1 MKKFFVFLYFVM
13 IVSAFVQ
20 AEVKV
25 SASAGAGSTFV
36 QSNSS
41 GEGSE
46 FGGAYFFAD
55 VSAGNDYASA
65 GGKIYYR
72 LSSAQQPSDLGQKV
86 ELKKAYVKVRPV
98 GSEIF
103 EIAAGKLYNYYLPGN
118 YFGLG
123 EFYTGASRWGKTGL
137 GVKSK
142 IGGFEFGAAL
152 PLTESSV
159 KFTSDWA
166 ANISLLYDFADIS
179 TKTGATLLYDRS
191 LQTDGNYKDDLSS
204 TISLYYTPKFQG
216 FVKKFSLA
224 LSLSFNAEPYV
235 ANLTFKNI
243 SNYNNANLK
252 KSHFASVNL
261 KSNFG
266 PVAFV
271 FEGEAGHSVNG
282 SMIPLYAGIQTDI
295 PLAGGF
301 SFRPKAF
308 YYAGLDSEVSDNN
321 RQTFELY
328 PRFWLNINNWSAS
341 AGCDL
346 LYKQANKK
354 EWNFQWKIPL
364 FLEYKF

>member
-13 IVSAFVQ
+13 ITSAFVQ

-25 SASAGAGSTFV
+25 SASAGAGSTLV

-41 GEGSE
+41 GEDSE
-46 FGGAYFFAD
+46 FGGAYLFAD
-55 VSAGNDYASA
+55 VTAGNDYASA

-204 TISLYYTPKFQG
+204 TISLYYTSKFQG

-235 ANLTFKNI
+235 ANSTFKNI

-252 KSHFASVNL
+252 KSHFASINL

-271 FEGEAGHSVNG
+271 LEGEAGHSVNG

-328 PRFWLNINNWSAS
+328 PRFWLNFNNWSAS
-341 AGCDL
+341 AGYDFTF
-346 LYKQANKK
+346 KQVDKK